1 MQKIKAGCRN
11 LNSTD
16 TRNISELRKFG
27 FIVGL
32 ILIALGAFPIL
43 KREKVSF
50 FLLLPGILFFIVA
63 VLCPSLLYPIN
74 RIWMKAG
81 HLLGRI
87 NSFIILSIIFYIIFT
102 PMRVLIRIVSK
113 ENKFAFKRK
122 KDSTWIKRNQENY
135 RETMKRQF

>member
-1 MQKIKAGCRN
+1 

-32 ILIALGAFPIL
+32 ILIALGAFPVL
-43 KREKVSF
+43 KREQVSF

-113 ENKFAFKRK
+113 ENKFVFKRN
-122 KDSTWIKRNQENY
+122 KDSNWIKRKQENY